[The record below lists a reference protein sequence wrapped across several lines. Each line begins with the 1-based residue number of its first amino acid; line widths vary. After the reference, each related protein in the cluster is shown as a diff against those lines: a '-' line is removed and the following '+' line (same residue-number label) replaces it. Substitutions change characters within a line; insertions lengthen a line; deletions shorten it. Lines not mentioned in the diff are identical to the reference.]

1 MALSVRKKPLE
12 ISHLGEVNPN
22 LVEARANSLV
32 SVQDLTMKME
42 VTIREE
48 MDQLRR
54 NPVQVVANSL
64 ICLHLPKLVSVRK
77 KRRERPD
84 LLLSSQP
91 SVEKPTSPVLVDPN

>member
-22 LVEARANSLV
+22 LVEVRANSLV

-48 MDQLRR
+48 MVQLRR

-64 ICLHLPKLVSVRK
+64 TCLHLPKLVSVRK